1 MLENIFDSNDGND
14 DSEHGDQYQW
24 WSVRRLWSQME
35 YIGDMFEDYE
45 GKRDEFDSE
54 DNDLEFF
61 EDESQVLSGKDN
73 PDNNPK
79 RKNTE
84 ISPNFLVW
92 KFCWKA
98 QFLHRPK
105 IKRKNCQISRNI
117 HSKKLGKISLFYT
130 VKAYFILP

>member
-1 MLENIFDSNDGND
+1 MK
-14 DSEHGDQYQW
+14 
-24 WSVRRLWSQME
+24 

-54 DNDLEFF
+54 DNDLEFS

-73 PDNNPK
+73 PVNIPK

-92 KFCWKA
+92 KFRRKA
-98 QFLHRPK
+98 QFPHRPK
-105 IKRKNCQISRNI
+105 IKRKNCAILLNI

-130 VKAYFILP
+130 VKAYFILH